1 MKPQI
6 GIKRLGISI
15 IIIILICYT
24 SAAITSTSSVE
35 IVGNVADSI
44 SLTLPS
50 NIANW
55 NFHSGSNNVDST
67 LAVNSNNYWGVN
79 VKSDQ
84 SDGKL
89 KEYRGAYISGGR
101 SLKNPMHIECKY
113 IGSSQINPPY
123 DVTLTDQDQS
133 LIPSNQGITQGD
145 TSCGIEFSQ
154 LIDSADSRVTAPN
167 RYHISITIAGYISY

>member
-1 MKPQI
+1 
-6 GIKRLGISI
+6 
-15 IIIILICYT
+15 
-24 SAAITSTSSVE
+24 
-35 IVGNVADSI
+35 
-44 SLTLPS
+44 
-50 NIANW
+50 
-55 NFHSGSNNVDST
+55 
-67 LAVNSNNYWGVN
+67 
-79 VKSDQ
+79 
-84 SDGKL
+84 
-89 KEYRGAYISGGR
+89 
-101 SLKNPMHIECKY
+101 MHIECKY